1 MKSGLYPKIAAG
13 GIRKN
18 GRIYVPYILTCI
30 LMVAVFYIMHLLG
43 FPELMKGFTGS
54 TAAREMLQLGTYI
67 MAVFGTI
74 FLFYTQS
81 TLIKGRFKEFGIYSV
96 LGMSKKPYKSHL
108 LRDCDDVGDGHDR
121 RPFSRHRPFKT
132 RGTWL

>member
-1 MKSGLYPKIAAG
+1 MKSGLYPKIAAD

-43 FPELMKGFTGS
+43 FSELMKGFTGS
-54 TAAREMLQLGTYI
+54 SSAREMLQLGTYI
-67 MAVFGTI
+67 MAIFGTI

-96 LGMSKKPYKSHL
+96 LGMNKRNLIKVIFCETDTKWFVL
-108 LRDCDDVGDGHDR
+108 
-121 RPFSRHRPFKT
+121 
-132 RGTWL
+132 